1 MDPTVRL
8 AIGAD
13 AEAIAAIYRPH
24 VEKGRISFEEEAP
37 DAAEMARRMESP
49 LHPWLVA
56 EEERRVIGYASS
68 SPYHRRPA
76 YRWTVETSIYLA
88 PEAQGRGLGRLLLS
102 SLIELLTRRGYVT
115 AIAAVALPN
124 APSIALHQGL
134 GFERAGTYRGIGFKL
149 GQWIDVSL
157 WQRDLAPRMGEPA
170 EPVAYPSLRAQ
181 RRNPSSGLP
190 RR

>member
-1 MDPTVRL
+1 MYPNVRL
-8 AIGAD
+8 ATEAD
-13 AEAIAAIYRPH
+13 AAAIAATYRPY
-24 VEKGRISFEEEAP
+24 VENSRVSFETEAP
-37 DAAEMARRMESP
+37 DAAQMAWRMESG

-56 EEERRVIGYASS
+56 EDDRRLLGYASS

-102 SLIELLTRRGYVT
+102 SLIDLLTRRGYVT

-124 APSIALHQGL
+124 ASSIALHQGL